1 MWKGNV
7 NTEPRERYS
16 LFILHASGGEKEIDI
31 SEPEE
36 AQLKK
41 EEEDLQNELHYIQAL
56 VQRNKAQ
63 LGSFIDEKHQWEKQS
78 EEDRYFLT
86 RKPFVTK
93 RLAEVRLKLTSFV
106 AAKEL

>member
-1 MWKGNV
+1 MFTLYGSDENDI
-7 NTEPRERYS
+7 NTNEQ
-16 LFILHASGGEKEIDI
+16 EIQ
-31 SEPEE
+31 
-36 AQLKK
+36 QLKK

-86 RKPFVTK
+86 RKPFVKK

-106 AAKEL
+106 PKEF